1 MNPDIK
7 AQLQKIQDHLR
18 SLGNHP
24 LDEPIRLSVQKAFH
38 DVMILEALLMKSAGS
53 PDRGTPDTR
62 LEQARTILGEKDL
75 GKLLDFALD
84 TLVAMTSANRGF
96 LTTLSADG
104 AVDVFTARRIGHQE
118 VMDPG
123 SQISRAILS
132 DSLRQSPG
140 QPLIIS
146 SRDQP
151 GRYETI
157 QRLEVGSVLAFPI
170 HWEGELVAV
179 LYLDRDETAEP
190 FQTGFLPSL
199 MEFCSMLAPRLFQL
213 RRLRDL
219 ETMATPAIPE
229 NEFIYEGVIGNS
241 GVFRDTIRITRRVA
255 PSEATVLILGESGTG
270 KELIARAIHR
280 NSRRKSGPFV
290 AVNCTAIPADLI
302 ESELFGHEKG
312 AFTGALQRKPGKFEQ
327 AAEGTIFLDEIGDLP
342 LDLQGKLLRAIQERT
357 FDRVGG
363 TQPVQVDVR
372 VVAATNRNLRSMVE
386 TQQFR
391 EDLYYRLNVISLHL
405 PPLRNRKTDIPL
417 LVRHLLPALEQKNG
431 LSGTVVADE
440 AMEALV
446 TWGWPGNIRELE
458 NVLERAMILCEN
470 GVIRLR
476 DLPPEILDDAPD
488 IRPSGEMNL
497 EAQLAA
503 FRQQLLLQA
512 LEKSAGN
519 KSQAARLLGISRN
532 YLHQLLNRQV

>member
-1 MNPDIK
+1 MNPDLTSR
-7 AQLQKIQDHLR
+7 LQKIQEHLR
-18 SLGNHP
+18 SLGGLP
-24 LDEPIRLSVQKAFH
+24 LDEQARSLVQKAFH
-38 DVMILEALLMKSAGS
+38 DLMILESVLMKAPVQQTPA
-53 PDRGTPDTR
+53 PDQR

-75 GKLLDFALD
+75 GKLLDYALD
-84 TLVAMTSANRGF
+84 TLVAMTGANRGF
-96 LTTLSADG
+96 LTTLSSDG
-104 AVDVFTARRIGHQE
+104 GVDVFTARRIGHQE

-132 DSLRQSPG
+132 DTLRQSPG

-170 HWEGELVAV
+170 HWERDLVAV
-179 LYLDRDETAEP
+179 LYLDRAEKAEP
-190 FQTGFLPSL
+190 FSTGFLPSL
-199 MEFCSMLAPRLFQL
+199 MEFCSMLAPRLYQF
-213 RRLRDL
+213 RRLRDY
-219 ETMATPAIPE
+219 ETTGTPAVPE
-229 NEFIYEGVIGNS
+229 NEFVYDGVIGNS
-241 GVFRDTIRITRRVA
+241 GVFRDTIRMTRRVA

-270 KELIARAIHR
+270 KELIARAIHQ
-280 NSRRKSGPFV
+280 NSKRKAGPFI
-290 AVNCTAIPADLI
+290 AVNCTAIPAELI

-312 AFTGALQRKPGKFEQ
+312 AFTGALNRKLGKFEL
-327 AAEGTIFLDEIGDLP
+327 AAAGTLFLDEIGDLP
-342 LDLQGKLLRAIQERT
+342 FDLQSKLLRAIQERRV
-357 FDRVGG
+357 DRVGG
-363 TQPVQVDVR
+363 TQSVPVDVR
-372 VVAATNRNLRSMVE
+372 VIAATNRNLRSMVE

-417 LVRHLLPALEQKNG
+417 LVRHLLPLLETKNG
-431 LSGTVVADE
+431 LQGTVVADD
-440 AMEALV
+440 AMEALIS
-446 TWGWPGNIRELE
+446 WGWPGNIRELE

-470 GVIRLR
+470 GVVRLH
-476 DLPPEILDDAPD
+476 DLPPEILDDTPD
-488 IRPSGEMNL
+488 TRVTDDMNF

-503 FRQQLLLQA
+503 FRQQLLSQA
-512 LEKSAGN
+512 LEKSGGN